1 MQLVINVII
10 KKSMF
15 SEKMR
20 DTPVNSKA
28 RLDTIKKRGKLPLI
42 YHQINVTQPYST
54 LNLMFNVDQINET
67 RLVVLGRHNKMP
79 TIKNCEFVKIV
90 GNIPQRDDDCKYHDN
105 NMHISGLP

>member
-1 MQLVINVII
+1 
-10 KKSMF
+10 
-15 SEKMR
+15 MR

-28 RLDTIKKRGKLPLI
+28 RLDTIKKRGKIPLI

-54 LNLMFNVDQINET
+54 LNLMFEVDQINTT

-90 GNIPQRDDDCKYHDN
+90 GDIPERDADCKYHDN
-105 NMHISGLP
+105 KYISRLSKRKSQILANYRFKSFNWF